1 MCLWGVIQDPKGSKE
16 LPLYVSGTQVPIK
29 IWKNGSLKAQPQPL
43 WKGPYPTILSTHT
56 AVKAQEHDSCI
67 HLSGWNHGR
76 KKKILSIPAS
86 PWEISDVY
94 SRLWISAILM
104 TTQKIKL
111 LGISVCYIYILLLS
125 LSWFAC
131 PKETLASLVIL
142 RSHILCT
149 LDTTSL
155 FHLSHQLRQLAHTP
169 FKPGHHQ
176 GCQVPQPVCW
186 VCPHLV
192 KNVDNKTWW
201 LLEYPLVA
209 ILVPYANLTQV
220 NGSWHSLERK

>member
-111 LGISVCYIYILLLS
+111 LGISVLLYLYFVTITLLVCLSQGNSCLTCYTQIPY
-125 LSWFAC
+125 
-131 PKETLASLVIL
+131 TLYP
-142 RSHILCT
+142 RYHI
-149 LDTTSL
+149 S
-155 FHLSHQLRQLAHTP
+155 FSSVSSA
-169 FKPGHHQ
+169 
-176 GCQVPQPVCW
+176 
-186 VCPHLV
+186 
-192 KNVDNKTWW
+192 
-201 LLEYPLVA
+201 
-209 ILVPYANLTQV
+209 
-220 NGSWHSLERK
+220 